1 FGPFRQG
8 VDPAPAGSTTHVRG
22 LALTNAQVARRT
34 AERALTAVVQEA
46 HVQGVSTRRLGVS
59 VVRRDRL
66 QGENFPSA
74 TARKRASTSRV
85 CSSVICLTFRL
96 FNVWQY

>member
-1 FGPFRQG
+1 
-8 VDPAPAGSTTHVRG
+8 VRG

-46 HVQGVSTRRLGVS
+46 HVQGVSTRRLGSKRHLQKLGVS

-74 TARKRASTSRV
+74 IARKHASTSRV